1 MVLDGS
7 SRKQTRTKPENV
19 AIVCWPSISNPCPPS
34 TWHLEKKWSR
44 NCIFELCWATS
55 INWMEN
61 HQSVFFSSVVRPVAK
76 AKISIV
82 FDSLLVSL
90 PKYKYSFVYKLWRS
104 FYESSQTATSHFHR
118 IQRSVSSC
126 RPDVLTSC
134 GPVAQTPKP
143 RLKPRT
149 LPFIWFVVLH
159 SLACFPFPLHS
170 IHPMPSPLPFHWL
183 NAVDIDSDFDLD
195 P

>member
-19 AIVCWPSISNPCPPS
+19 AIVCWPSISNQCPPS

-126 RPDVLTSC
+126 RPDVLTSRS
-134 GPVAQTPKP
+134 PVAQTPKTQTQAQDP
-143 RLKPRT
+143 AIHLVRCAS
-149 LPFIWFVVLH
+149 FI
-159 SLACFPFPLHS
+159 SLLSVSASFNSPDAFAAAIPLT
-170 IHPMPSPLPFHWL
+170 
-183 NAVDIDSDFDLD
+183 
-195 P
+195 